1 MAWFNQVR
9 TRLLRKRRFRRRRL
23 SENRIRTLPPLRQP
37 RPPAVK
43 TIRPN
48 SRAIPEPGRSRI
60 QINGKLNV
68 CSGRVDFWHVRLA
81 VISEQAVVDLDR
93 SGFARCL
100 VGERDGFEILDPWIV
115 AVTRAN
121 PVAPGAAV
129 ENVSGGLAF
138 PHINATGD

>member
-1 MAWFNQVR
+1 M
-9 TRLLRKRRFRRRRL
+9 
-23 SENRIRTLPPLRQP
+23 NRAT
-37 RPPAVK
+37 
-43 TIRPN
+43 
-48 SRAIPEPGRSRI
+48 SRSRI

-68 CSGRVDFWHVRLA
+68 CSGPVDFWHVRLA
-81 VISEQAVVDLDR
+81 VISAQAVVDLDR

-129 ENVSGGLAF
+129 EGVSGGLAF
-138 PHINATGD
+138 PHINATGDVAFFPADELLADEAGGFQEIRRDLVKCSRHSSSPIVSG